1 MGEHKAAKKF
11 ISWRIVVHSRGFQQC
26 QKQFR
31 KARQLPQKRGENSIR
46 EFNVWIE
53 DLELEDA
60 PWMERKFT

>member
-1 MGEHKAAKKF
+1 M
-11 ISWRIVVHSRGFQQC
+11 HSRGFQQC

-60 PWMERKFT
+60 PWMGRKFT